1 MAVGIYIR
9 VSTEEQAQEGYS
21 IAAQRERLVA
31 FCLSQGWSDYRFYVD
46 EGLSAKD
53 TNRTQLQLMIDH
65 IQQGSISVV
74 LVYKLDRLTRS
85 VLDLYKLLDTFEQY
99 GCKFKS
105 ATEVY
110 DTSTAMG
117 RLFLTLVAALAQW
130 ERENLGERVRMGQI
144 EKARQGEYAAKAPF
158 GFDKG
163 NDHRLVINKN
173 EAEIILKMVN
183 KLREGYSIRQLSNYL
198 NDSGIDPIRGYKWH
212 IRTILDILHNPAI
225 YGAVQWLDELTENAH
240 EGIVSKNEFEEIQKV
255 LADRKN
261 VKKRETYSTFIF
273 QMKLICPVCGNHL
286 SAERS
291 KYTRKKTNERVEVN
305 GYRCQ
310 PCTLNKRGSVRVS
323 EKRVEKGFV
332 KFMNGLILN
341 KDNLPQTKEPEPDT
355 TDSELQKVLH
365 QIKQVERQRE
375 KYQRA
380 WSTDLISDDE
390 FSERMKETKK
400 VLNELMEKQK
410 SIAPPETKKNEVDPE
425 KILAIVKEF
434 ELNWLYLNDQEK
446 KQFLTMFIDKIIFQK
461 EENLDVTVLDVHFF

>member
-1 MAVGIYIR
+1 MTVGIYIR

-21 IAAQRERLVA
+21 ISAQRERLVA
-31 FCLSQGWSDYRFYVD
+31 FCLSQGWEDYRFYVD

-65 IQQGSISVV
+65 IKQGSISVV

-85 VLDLYKLLDTFEQY
+85 VLDLYKLLDTFEQFN
-99 GCKFKS
+99 CKFKS

-163 NDHRLVINKN
+163 PDHKLVINTN
-173 EAEIILKMVN
+173 EAEIILRMVN

-198 NDSGIDPIRGYKWH
+198 NDSGIEPIRGYKWH
-212 IRTILDILHNPAI
+212 IRTVLDILHNPAI

-240 EGIVSKNEFEEIQKV
+240 QGIVSKSEFQDIQKI

-291 KYTRKKTNERVEVN
+291 KYTRKKTNERVEVI

-332 KFMNGLILN
+332 KYMNGLLIN
-341 KDNLPQTKEPEPDT
+341 KSNLPQTKETETDK
-355 TDSELQKVLH
+355 TDSEIQKVLNH
-365 QIKQVERQRE
+365 IKQVERQRE

-380 WSTDLISDDE
+380 WSTDMITDEE
-390 FSERMKETKK
+390 FSNRMNETKN
-400 VLNELMEKQK
+400 VLIELNEKVK
-410 SIAPPETKKNEVDPE
+410 SITPPDNTPNEVDLE
-425 KILAIVKEF
+425 KIMGIVKEF
-434 ELNWLYLNDQEK
+434 ELNWDHLNNQEK
-446 KQFLTMFIDKIIFQK
+446 KQFLSMAIDKIIFQK